1 MPRIHKLFSPA
12 QRRAFTLIEL
22 LVVIA
27 IIGVLIGLLLPAVQ
41 NVREAANR
49 MKCANNLHQVGLALH
64 NFEQTWG
71 AFPPGEVEGPFVPMG
86 VPPAV
91 QHGWVAFLLPYLGE
105 ENVYRLYHWEVI
117 STDDLNQPAVNAQ
130 LKILQCPSA
139 KPNRVQPFS
148 GWFGTGTAACMD
160 YAAVFGVDATLAD
173 RGLIAP
179 AANYDGAM
187 PKNVMVPVAAFM
199 DGTSQTLMIVEDA
212 GRPELWRAGRLDPD
226 TVLNCS
232 AWSAWGGCQIL
243 VKGATADGS
252 SKYGTCAVNCINR
265 QEIYAFHAAGANT
278 LFADG
283 SVHFLN
289 ASMDIRIVAR
299 LATRSGGEVVSGDD
313 Y

>member
-1 MPRIHKLFSPA
+1 MPRIHKMFSPA

-27 IIGVLIGLLLPAVQ
+27 IIAVLIGLLLPAVQ
-41 NVREAANR
+41 KVREAANR
-49 MKCANNLHQVGLALH
+49 GKCASNLHNAGLALH

-71 AFPPGEVEGPFVPMG
+71 AFPPGEVEGPFVPMA

-105 ENVYRLYHWEVI
+105 DNVYRLYHWEVL
-117 STDDLNQPAVNAQ
+117 STDALNQRATNAQ
-130 LKILQCPSA
+130 LKTLQCPSA
-139 KPNRVQPFS
+139 KPNRAQPYS

-160 YAAVFGVDATLAD
+160 YAAVFGVDSTLAD
-173 RGLIAP
+173 RGLIDP
-179 AANYDGAM
+179 PANYDGAM
-187 PKNVMVPVAAFM
+187 PKNVMVPVAAFT
-199 DGTSQTLMIVEDA
+199 DATSQTLIVVEDA
-212 GRPELWRAGRLDPD
+212 GRPELWRAGRLVPD
-226 TVLNCS
+226 TVLACG
-232 AWSAWGGCQIL
+232 AWGAWGGCQIL

-252 SKYGTCAVNCINR
+252 SKYGTCAVNCTNR

-283 SVHFLN
+283 SVHFLKAN
-289 ASMDIRIVAR
+289 MNIRIVAR